1 MMADMAAALFRS
13 GLLWRVLLGIVPLLC
28 VLAASGASAD
38 SWPERA
44 EFWRQAR
51 EGAEGVSSQAGDAVL
66 IQRHGTDWRVL
77 RTGLV
82 STYGEQL
89 VLVSLVVI
97 AAVLLF
103 SARMRR
109 FALGLAGR
117 LRGLGGLHRWAQA
130 VTAVSFLLLGATG
143 LMILYGRRFIAPLV
157 GKELFAQL
165 AQLSKVVHDHVSW
178 LFMLGIVLL
187 ILMWVRDHLPDFP
200 RRSPSRNLI
209 FWSVIGGGI
218 FVSYSGLALLFPL
231 VFADLQQMQLM
242 QIMHSLSSLTL
253 ASLIFAHLFIVTMSI
268 RENARKLSEAKE
280 ILEQRVEER
289 TRELQEL
296 NEALRHANRGK
307 DRFLAAV
314 SHDLLQPMS
323 AARLMVTALGG
334 ADLPGDAR
342 ELTHRIHLA
351 LRGAEDL
358 LTDFLDLSR
367 LDATVMTP
375 HRAPVPVAVLLDTL
389 ANEFRPM
396 AAKAGLSLTVMKC
409 GLSVDTD
416 PHLLLRVL
424 RNLLSNAIRYTPEGR
439 ILLGCRRRGDALRF
453 EVWDT
458 GIGIAADRLRQ
469 IFAEFHRE
477 GEASSLHRRAWGLG
491 LAIVDRIARVLTHP
505 VTVRSRPGA
514 GSVFAIEVPCAAPGA
529 LARPDFE
536 GDGGLAGLAVLAVD
550 DDDDVLVGLT
560 AILAG
565 WGCRV
570 SAHRS
575 AASAAQ
581 AVESGAFLPRLLI
594 VDHHLGDGW
603 GPDLVMRLRG
613 ALGGVPA
620 VVISAD
626 HRPEVAARIAALGLD
641 LLRKPVRPAKL
652 RALIEARLAPP
663 SPADP
668 PAPGGD
674 DRVLAG

>member
-1 MMADMAAALFRS
+1 MAASTF
-13 GLLWRVLLGIVPLLC
+13 LLHLLRRVLLVALALC
-28 VLAASGASAD
+28 ALAGAASAD
-38 SWPERA
+38 SWPERT

-51 EGAEGVSSQAGDAVL
+51 DGAEGVSSQPGDAVL

-97 AAVLLF
+97 AAVPLV
-103 SARMRR
+103 STRMRR

-117 LRGLGGLHRWAQA
+117 VRGLGALHRWAQA
-130 VTAVSFLLLGATG
+130 ITGVSFLALGGTG

-157 GKELFAQL
+157 GKEMFAQL
-165 AQLSKVVHDHVSW
+165 AQVSKVVHDHVSW

-187 ILMWVRDHLPDFP
+187 ILMWVRDHLPGFP
-200 RRSPSRNLI
+200 RKSPSRNLI

-253 ASLIFAHLFIVTMSI
+253 ASLIFAHMFIATMSI
-268 RENARKLSEAKE
+268 RENARKLGEAKE
-280 ILEQRVEER
+280 VLERRVEER
-289 TRELQEL
+289 TRELREL
-296 NEALRHANRGK
+296 NEALRHANHGK

-334 ADLPGDAR
+334 ADLPEDAR
-342 ELTHRIHLA
+342 ELAHRIHLA

-396 AAKAGLSLTVMKC
+396 AAKTGLGLTVVKC

-424 RNLLSNAIRYTPEGR
+424 RNLASNAIRYTPEGR
-439 ILLGCRRRGDALRF
+439 ILVGCRRRGGALRF

-491 LAIVDRIARVLTHP
+491 LAIVDRIARVLNHP
-505 VTVRSRPGA
+505 VTVRSTPGA
-514 GSVFAIEVPCAAPGA
+514 GSVFAIEVPLAAPGA
-529 LARPDFE
+529 TARPDFE
-536 GDGGLAGLAVLAVD
+536 SDRGLEGVAVMAVEND
-550 DDDDVLVGLT
+550 EDILVGLT
-560 AILAG
+560 ALLAG

-575 AASAAQ
+575 AAAAAA
-581 AVESGAFLPRLLI
+581 AVETGAFPPRLLI
-594 VDHHLGDGW
+594 VDHHLDDGL
-603 GPDLVMRLRG
+603 GPDLVARLRG
-613 ALGGVPA
+613 VLGDVPA
-620 VVISAD
+620 VVITAD
-626 HRPEVAARIAALGLD
+626 HRPEVAARVAAMGLD

-652 RALIEARLAPP
+652 RALIEA
-663 SPADP
+663 
-668 PAPGGD
+668 
-674 DRVLAG
+674 